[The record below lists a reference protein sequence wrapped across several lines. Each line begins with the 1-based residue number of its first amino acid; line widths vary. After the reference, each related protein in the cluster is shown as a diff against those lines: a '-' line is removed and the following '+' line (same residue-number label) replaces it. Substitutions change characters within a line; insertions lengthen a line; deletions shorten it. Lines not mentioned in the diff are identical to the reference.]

1 MKRLY
6 ITIFTLLVVS
16 SIYAGDPA
24 RKGTTG
30 ADQLLIP
37 VGAKG
42 IATGGAFLSTL
53 SGLGSIYYNPA
64 GLDLSGG
71 TEAMFSYMNY
81 VADINV
87 SYFAASTKIGD
98 VGSFALSLKTLDF
111 GDIPITTVDFPDGTG
126 STYSPG
132 YLIFALTYSKVLTDR
147 ISIGTNIKVISETI
161 MNTSATGFGFDAGVQ
176 YRFRE
181 GISIGASIKNIGANM
196 KYSGEDLQGR
206 TAIPGTDPGTVGGTY
221 QIVAEEFQ
229 IPSYFELSAAYKYNF
244 NEQNDLIFAS
254 TFVANNALEDLMNFG
269 LQYGYM
275 DVFFL
280 RGGYNMLLSETSSE
294 SIFGFTMG
302 AGVDYNISEEISAV
316 FDYAFRDVKEF
327 PTSNHIFTVK
337 LAFQ

>member
-1 MKRLY
+1 
-6 ITIFTLLVVS
+6 
-16 SIYAGDPA
+16 
-24 RKGTTG
+24 
-30 ADQLLIP
+30 
-37 VGAKG
+37 
-42 IATGGAFLSTL
+42 
-53 SGLGSIYYNPA
+53 
-64 GLDLSGG
+64 
-71 TEAMFSYMNY
+71 
-81 VADINV
+81 
-87 SYFAASTKIGD
+87 
-98 VGSFALSLKTLDF
+98 
-111 GDIPITTVDFPDGTG
+111 
-126 STYSPG
+126 
-132 YLIFALTYSKVLTDR
+132 
-147 ISIGTNIKVISETI
+147 